1 MAGKEEI
8 LKTQRKALIQADAK
22 QSHKA
27 AGLQSG
33 SFEPACR
40 PDFALF
46 ESSVPV
52 MLFAAIQRSNPVHFF
67 RCQFKA
73 EQVKILPD
81 MIRVG

>member
-33 SFEPACR
+33 SFEPARR
-40 PDFALF
+40 PAFALF
-46 ESSVPV
+46 ENSIPV
-52 MLFAAIQRSNPVHFF
+52 VLFAAIQRSDLLHLLRRQLKPKQIKVLADVV
-67 RCQFKA
+67 R
-73 EQVKILPD
+73 I
-81 MIRVG
+81 